1 MVMNINYQVIL
12 TELSRSVREVAREE
26 LLPRFA
32 SQRFDQQTKRDGSV
46 VTEADGAVQE
56 RIAAFLQAQ
65 WPEIAFLG
73 EEMAAHEQQRMMQ
86 NNAVWCLDPL
96 DGTSNFATGIPFFGI
111 SLALIENQQ
120 QKLGL
125 IYDPIRDECFT
136 ALKGEGCWLNG
147 VALSTTDMHANLT
160 ELKQMIAVVDLKRLR
175 GPVLTTLVTE
185 HPFRSQRNFGSC
197 ALEWCWLAAGRFQ
210 LYIHGGQKLWDYA
223 AGTLILQESGGMSTS
238 LTGETVFTSTL
249 EPRPVVAAFNSAAY
263 QQWYAWVNQH
273 NQ

>member
-1 MVMNINYQVIL
+1 MNINYQTIL
-12 TELSRSVREVAREE
+12 TELSREIREVASEE
-26 LLPRFA
+26 LLSRFT

-46 VTEADGAVQE
+46 VTEADGAVQA
-56 RIAAFLQAQ
+56 RIAKFLQAQ

-96 DGTSNFATGIPFFGI
+96 DGTSNFATGIPFFGV

-136 ALKGEGCWLNG
+136 AIKDEGAWLNG
-147 VALSTTDMHANLT
+147 EVLSTSDMHVNIN

-175 GPVLTTLVTE
+175 GPVLTSLVTE

-197 ALEWCWLAAGRFQ
+197 ALEWCWLSAGRFQ
-210 LYIHGGQKLWDYA
+210 VYIHGGQKLWDYA
-223 AGTLILQESGGMSTS
+223 AGTLILQEAGGVSSS
-238 LTGETVFTSTL
+238 LAGDRVFNASL
-249 EPRPVVAAFNSAAY
+249 EPRPVVAAYNKRAY
-263 QQWYAWVNQH
+263 QQWYAWIDQH
-273 NQ
+273 N